1 MQENLRTASGLW
13 AASVYLP
20 SELVVVASR
29 WEAMPTAPT
38 IGAPSLSVTFP
49 VMVRVLLPPD
59 DWAIAGIAKATRN
72 TEQSSLVSFCFIIT
86 HGVSCY

>member
-1 MQENLRTASGLW
+1 MQENRRTASGLCT
-13 AASVYLP
+13 ASVYLP

-29 WEAMPTAPT
+29 CDAMTTAPM

-59 DWAIAGIAKATRN
+59 DWAIAGIAKAARN